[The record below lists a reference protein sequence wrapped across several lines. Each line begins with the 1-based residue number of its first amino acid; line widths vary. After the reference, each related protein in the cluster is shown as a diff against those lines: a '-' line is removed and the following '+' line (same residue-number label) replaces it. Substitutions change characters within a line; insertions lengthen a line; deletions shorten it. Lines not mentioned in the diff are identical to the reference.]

1 VGFFI
6 RTPKSSQKLNV
17 AGHGQMA
24 GISPRAHRS
33 PSAKVTTAVAQ
44 PQGKPDGQQLKE
56 NMKKICI
63 VVGDDGA
70 ISVGI
75 EPQGEAMG
83 EGMEVGEDQSYLQP
97 AESPEAAMEMVM
109 QLMGSDE
116 RSPEEQ
122 MQAGYA
128 KGRPGLNPA
137 KVLGG

>member
-1 VGFFI
+1 MG
-6 RTPKSSQKLNV
+6 RNRKT
-17 AGHGQMA
+17 H
-24 GISPRAHRS
+24 
-33 PSAKVTTAVAQ
+33 
-44 PQGKPDGQQLKE
+44 
-56 NMKKICI
+56 MKKICI

-70 ISVGI
+70 ISVGV
-75 EPQGEAMG
+75 EPKDEEMGEQMG
-83 EGMEVGEDQSYLQP
+83 EGMEMEEDTSYLQP

-128 KGRPGLNPA
+128 KGRPSMNPA